1 VRKSAAFCAIN
12 TMSQTVTTRWT
23 FTDNDLKNHRL
34 RKRDAIGAQEEIQY
48 RQKGTHYIKEMA
60 DLLKL
65 RPICMNTG
73 IVYFHR
79 FFALRSFKAF
89 HVNEISICSLFL
101 AAKFEEQPI
110 RKEDLIRAALCCR
123 PKTRHSAHEDF
134 KSEYRTQ
141 CERLIANENEML
153 LTFGFD
159 LMVIHSHTVIIS
171 ASDNHSVI
179 KREIGA
185 NAYKMA
191 GDLLRLTTACL
202 QHSHTFMAC
211 VCLYLSAEFLN
222 TPITTKSVHNWCHLI
237 DDSVR
242 LEDVEVVANKYKA
255 FLDKSKYSGAS
266 DRKRKLSYDEAYSPE
281 SAYSS
286 GSNNSPDYNRTPPPL
301 APAVAPKQRPTP
313 TPKSQT
319 VAANGAAAPGGNRRL
334 NMRISV
340 GALSK
345 RSVVIIK

>member
-1 VRKSAAFCAIN
+1 
-12 TMSQTVTTRWT
+12 
-23 FTDNDLKNHRL
+23 
-34 RKRDAIGAQEEIQY
+34 
-48 RQKGTHYIKEMA
+48 
-60 DLLKL
+60 
-65 RPICMNTG
+65 
-73 IVYFHR
+73 
-79 FFALRSFKAF
+79 
-89 HVNEISICSLFL
+89 
-101 AAKFEEQPI
+101 
-110 RKEDLIRAALCCR
+110 
-123 PKTRHSAHEDF
+123 
-134 KSEYRTQ
+134 
-141 CERLIANENEML
+141 ML

-222 TPITTKSVHNWCHLI
+222 TPHPISDPFPMSYYFDSTARLLI
-237 DDSVR
+237 AFDSSMPMTPAFRLR

-255 FLDKSKYSGAS
+255 FLDKSKYTGAS

-286 GSNNSPDYNRTPPPL
+286 GSNNSPDYNRTPPPP

-319 VAANGAAAPGGNRRL
+319 VVANGAAAPGGNRRL

>member
-1 VRKSAAFCAIN
+1 MRKSAAFCAIN
-12 TMSQTVTTRWT
+12 TMSQTVTTRWI

-89 HVNEISICSLFL
+89 DVNEISICSLFL

-191 GDLLRLTTACL
+191 GD
-202 QHSHTFMAC
+202 
-211 VCLYLSAEFLN
+211 
-222 TPITTKSVHNWCHLI
+222 
-237 DDSVR
+237 
-242 LEDVEVVANKYKA
+242 
-255 FLDKSKYSGAS
+255 
-266 DRKRKLSYDEAYSPE
+266 
-281 SAYSS
+281 
-286 GSNNSPDYNRTPPPL
+286 
-301 APAVAPKQRPTP
+301 
-313 TPKSQT
+313 
-319 VAANGAAAPGGNRRL
+319 
-334 NMRISV
+334 
-340 GALSK
+340 
-345 RSVVIIK
+345 